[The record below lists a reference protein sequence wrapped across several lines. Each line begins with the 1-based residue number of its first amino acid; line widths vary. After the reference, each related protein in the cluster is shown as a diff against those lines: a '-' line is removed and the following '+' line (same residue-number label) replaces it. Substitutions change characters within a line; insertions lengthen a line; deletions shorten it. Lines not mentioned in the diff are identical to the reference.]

1 MENENPE
8 VQVQPE
14 EFNLSP
20 PPQGLIQKIGKTKI
34 IVGAVILFIVLLIP
48 LSFFAISS
56 KNSLKT
62 VSPTP
67 MPKNIYGTPI
77 PTNPI
82 VEDELLIKYK
92 KGQTP
97 EDQTSEQ
104 KARIKKIFDQTGVI
118 SEKKLYSSQDPILR
132 TSYVLKF
139 KKGVDVR
146 KIIDTLKTIPEIEN
160 VTTNDIHSA
169 I

>member
-8 VQVQPE
+8 VQVQTDQ
-14 EFNLSP
+14 FNSSP
-20 PPQGLIQKIGKTKI
+20 PSQNIIQKIGKTKI
-34 IVGAVILFIVLLIP
+34 IIGVIIVLIILVIP
-48 LSFFAISS
+48 ASFLMAGS
-56 KNSLKT
+56 KKTSKT

-82 VEDELLIKYK
+82 IEDELLIKYK
-92 KGQTP
+92 KGKTP
-97 EDQTSEQ
+97 EDQTAEQ
-104 KARIKKIFDQTGVI
+104 KTRIKKIYDQLGVT
-118 SEKKLYSSQDPILR
+118 SEKKLYNSQDPILR

-139 KKGVDVR
+139 KKGTDVR
-146 KIIDTLKTIPEIEN
+146 KIIDTLKNIPEIEN
-160 VTTNDIHSA
+160 AATNDIHSA